1 MWGEAPPRKP
11 NFQASKLPNFLISFG
26 AGKWGAGGRTI
37 VRPALAPH
45 LSCKI
50 CVFAD
55 SFSPDK
61 IAWQLRFHHCGILPR
76 DMKQEQASELVWQ
89 MSETFRVGALLACVG
104 GFLDA
109 YTFLCRGGVFANAQT
124 GNLAL
129 LGTRLAVGDWA
140 GACGYLFP
148 VLAFI
153 LGVLLA
159 EGARRLPWGGSL
171 FHWRQPL
178 LLVEAAVLALCVC
191 CPGLGDAMVN
201 MAISF
206 VCAIQVQGFRKI
218 HGSPI
223 ATTMCTGNLRSA
235 IEAALA
241 WRRGTDPAA
250 LRRGLHTL
258 GATACFVLG
267 AAIGAI
273 AVLRFEHWALCVP
286 IGGLLLVCLLL
297 MRRPA

>member
-129 LGTRLAVGDWA
+129 RLRLSLPGAGLHPWGVVGGGGASVAVGWVA
-140 GACGYLFP
+140 
-148 VLAFI
+148 VSLA
-153 LGVLLA
+153 
-159 EGARRLPWGGSL
+159 S
-171 FHWRQPL
+171 
-178 LLVEAAVLALCVC
+178 
-191 CPGLGDAMVN
+191 
-201 MAISF
+201 
-206 VCAIQVQGFRKI
+206 
-218 HGSPI
+218 
-223 ATTMCTGNLRSA
+223 T
-235 IEAALA
+235 ALA
-241 WRRGTDPAA
+241 CRGGGVGA
-250 LRRGLHTL
+250 LRVLSGFGRCDGQYGHLL
-258 GATACFVLG
+258 CLRDSGAGVSQDSWEPHRHDHVHRKSAF
-267 AAIGAI
+267 
-273 AVLRFEHWALCVP
+273 RH
-286 IGGLLLVCLLL
+286 
-297 MRRPA
+297 

>member
-1 MWGEAPPRKP
+1 MKP
-11 NFQASKLPNFLISFG
+11 EQVSG
-26 AGKWGAGGRTI
+26 AVG
-37 VRPALAPH
+37 
-45 LSCKI
+45 
-50 CVFAD
+50 
-55 SFSPDK
+55 
-61 IAWQLRFHHCGILPR
+61 
-76 DMKQEQASELVWQ
+76 Q

-159 EGARRLPWGGSL
+159 EGARRLPWGDSL

-178 LLVEAAVLALCVC
+178 LLVEAAVLAVCVC

-218 HGSPI
+218 HG
-223 ATTMCTGNLRSA
+223 T
-235 IEAALA
+235 
-241 WRRGTDPAA
+241 
-250 LRRGLHTL
+250 
-258 GATACFVLG
+258 TACFVLG

-297 MRRPA
+297 IRRPV